1 VECLEHHVRLRL
13 PHGPA
18 ARRQVLQSS
27 HLGRSQK
34 QPDEPNNEA
43 DQRLDVV
50 AVLDRTRFRRRNTD
64 LQMHIEPTMTQQC
77 HARLYP
83 FCSRMSHTATKPHF
97 SRVASV
103 VPWC

>member
-1 VECLEHHVRLRL
+1 LIWTTKVVGKDEPSHHEALQVECVEHHVRLRL

-64 LQMHIEPTMTQQC
+64 LQMHVR
-77 HARLYP
+77 ANDDA
-83 FCSRMSHTATKPHF
+83 TAPRTL
-97 SRVASV
+97 ASV
-103 VPWC
+103 L